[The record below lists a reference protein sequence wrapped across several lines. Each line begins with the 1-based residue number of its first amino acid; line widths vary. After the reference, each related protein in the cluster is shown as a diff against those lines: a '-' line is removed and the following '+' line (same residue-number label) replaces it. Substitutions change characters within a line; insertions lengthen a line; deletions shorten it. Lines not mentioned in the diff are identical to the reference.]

1 MSSSKIPIATI
12 GLGLMGSSIAT
23 CLLAAG
29 HEVTSLVLD
38 IDKGRQAQVK
48 ILNFLRQLK
57 EEQLLD
63 EDPSVVIARMNVT
76 NDINQLANFEIVIES
91 IHESVDD
98 KKELFRRLETV
109 VSPKTIIGTNTSAI
123 PVTIL
128 QQGLKNPDRLL
139 GIHWGEP
146 AHITRFMEVIC
157 GNDSSVEY
165 ANRIMALAESWGKEP
180 SLVRKDIRGFITNR
194 LMYALMREAFYLV
207 KNGYADYEDIDRA
220 CRNDMGSWMTLA
232 GPFRYMD
239 LTGVPAY
246 LTVMTGLFPELDN
259 STSAPDFVKE
269 LVAAGAKGTSNAHG
283 FYKYTPGSAEK
294 WEETFVD
301 FTYDIRGLSEKYIR
315 KVKELEEL

>member
-1 MSSSKIPIATI
+1 MKNSKAPIATI

-29 HEVTSLVLD
+29 HKVTSLVLD
-38 IDKGRQAQVK
+38 VEKGRQAQTK
-48 ILNFLRQLK
+48 ILNFLKQLK
-57 EEQLLD
+57 DEQMLD
-63 EDPSVVIARMNVT
+63 EDPSVVIGRMEVT
-76 NDINQLANFEIVIES
+76 DDIDKLADFEIIIES
-91 IHESVDD
+91 IHESVED
-98 KKELFRRLETV
+98 KQRLFLRLEAV
-109 VSPKTIIGTNTSAI
+109 VSPTTIIGTNTSAI

-128 QQGLKNPDRLL
+128 QQGLKHPERLL

-146 AHITRFMEVIC
+146 AHVTRFMEVIC
-157 GNDSSVEY
+157 GNSSSVEY
-165 ANRIMALAESWGKEP
+165 ANKIMVLAESWGKEP

-194 LMYALMREAFYLV
+194 LMYALMREAFFLV
-207 KNGYADYEDIDRA
+207 KNNYATYEDIDRA

-239 LTGVPAY
+239 LTGIPAY

-259 STSAPDFVKE
+259 STSAPDFMKE

-283 FYKYTPGSAEK
+283 FYNYTNETAEK

-301 FTYDIRGLSEKYIR
+301 FTYDIRDLSEKYIR
-315 KVKELEEL
+315 KVKELGEL

>member
-1 MSSSKIPIATI
+1 MSNRKIPIATI

-29 HEVTSLVLD
+29 HRVTSLVLD
-38 IDKGRQAQVK
+38 IEKGRQAQKK
-48 ILNFLRQLK
+48 ILDFLKQLK
-57 EEQLLD
+57 EERMLD
-63 EDPSVVIARMNVT
+63 EDLSVVIGRMEVT
-76 NDINQLANFEIVIES
+76 DDISKLAGFEIVIES

-98 KKELFRRLETV
+98 KQKLFHQLETV
-109 VSPKTIIGTNTSAI
+109 VSSTTIIGSNTSAI

-128 QQGLKNPDRLL
+128 QNGLKHPDRLL

-146 AHITRFMEVIC
+146 AHVTKFMEVIC

-165 ANRIMALAESWGKEP
+165 ANKIMNLAESWGKEP

-194 LMYALMREAFYLV
+194 LMYALMREAFFLV
-207 KNGYADYEDIDRA
+207 ENGYANYEDIDRA

-239 LTGVPAY
+239 LTGIPAY

-259 STSAPDFVKE
+259 ATNAPNFMKD

-283 FYKYTPGSAEK
+283 FYKYTSESAEK
-294 WEETFVD
+294 WEKTFVD
-301 FTYDIRGLSEKYIR
+301 FTYDIRNLSEKYIR
-315 KVKELEEL
+315 KVKQLEDL